1 MQQSTLLQSGPFGAG
16 IPHPKPTASS
26 QAKQRAWPKPSEVC
40 VGAELYRYVNHCVS
54 IGVDEWDESLGSR
67 MELYCERYT
76 VESVTPKGC
85 RIHAPTGHD
94 CHWGIRPVMD
104 HYKNKFA
111 YPSKGEALLGFIA
124 RKKRQQQIL
133 QSRLNGAAEAEL
145 IAERLLLKELQ
156 A

>member
-1 MQQSTLLQSGPFGAG
+1 MQQSTLLQPSTSRIGLTPEESATE
-16 IPHPKPTASS
+16 I
-26 QAKQRAWPKPSEVC
+26 QAKQRSWPNPSEVA
-40 VGAELYRYVNHCVS
+40 VGDELYRYVNRNVS
-54 IGVDEWDESLGSR
+54 LGVDEWDEPIGSR

-85 RIHAPTGHD
+85 RIHAPVGPD
-94 CHWGIRPVMD
+94 CNWGIRPVMD

-133 QSRLNGAAEAEL
+133 AARYFGAGEAHRLAIGHL
-145 IAERLLLKELQ
+145 SKELK